1 MESMAARTEKMYSSN
16 LQDINELHI
25 IKENLLNIRS
35 ELQRAVLYK
44 DADKTK
50 SSVANIQEYGKG
62 NGELIDLYGKNYLSE
77 EENKIWNNFLSDMKS
92 YQNKA
97 TEVLDLAASGKYDD
111 AESKLN
117 EVTKIREAMS
127 EKINNL
133 IALNENMA
141 KSENESNIRITK
153 YNSIFMYIIIGIGL
167 ILSAFIGTIL
177 SANIS
182 KSVKK
187 ALIFA
192 KALSEWD
199 LTVEVEN
206 KSRDELG
213 KLIEALRQAQE
224 NMREIVSNIMTQT
237 SEVSASSE
245 ELAATIEEINGSYE
259 IINKNTSHITD
270 SVMDIRAAT
279 EELNATIDQVNSG
292 VTQLASNSSEGS
304 IEAVGIKDRAVK
316 IKEKGKE
323 SKELAER
330 ISVEKQHNIFDAIEK
345 GKVVD
350 EIAKIAELISGIAG
364 QTNLLALNASIEA
377 ARAGEHGKGFAVVAS
392 EIGTLADQS
401 AVYVKEI
408 TEVVRSV
415 KNAFENLADNSRDI
429 LEFVD
434 GRVRKDYELLV
445 DTGNIIF
452 SQWRPSE
459 KEIDISWKLFYKYQM
474 KKL

>member
-1 MESMAARTEKMYSSN
+1 MMKFFRNVSIKVKISLGFFIVAMLVVATGVLGTLSMENMAARTEKMYSSN
-16 LQDINELHI
+16 LQGINELHN

-35 ELQRAVLYK
+35 EILSAVLYR

-50 SSVANIQEYGKG
+50 SSIANIQEYEKG
-62 NGELIDLYGKNYLSE
+62 NAELIELYGKRSLSE
-77 EENKIWNNFLSDMKS
+77 EENKGWNTFLSDMKS

-237 SEVSASSE
+237 SEVSASS
-245 ELAATIEEINGSYE
+245 
-259 IINKNTSHITD
+259 
-270 SVMDIRAAT
+270 
-279 EELNATIDQVNSG
+279 
-292 VTQLASNSSEGS
+292 
-304 IEAVGIKDRAVK
+304 
-316 IKEKGKE
+316 
-323 SKELAER
+323 
-330 ISVEKQHNIFDAIEK
+330 
-345 GKVVD
+345 
-350 EIAKIAELISGIAG
+350 
-364 QTNLLALNASIEA
+364 
-377 ARAGEHGKGFAVVAS
+377 
-392 EIGTLADQS
+392 
-401 AVYVKEI
+401 
-408 TEVVRSV
+408 
-415 KNAFENLADNSRDI
+415 
-429 LEFVD
+429 
-434 GRVRKDYELLV
+434 
-445 DTGNIIF
+445 
-452 SQWRPSE
+452 
-459 KEIDISWKLFYKYQM
+459 
-474 KKL
+474 